1 MCGMGGEIFDNTTIE
16 KVWVTSR
23 YTTRVHNNN
32 SFNIK
37 VLYSSATETIK
48 LSNICNANTITSID
62 YTSISE
68 KPYLL
73 AVMKP
78 E

>member
-1 MCGMGGEIFDNTTIE
+1 MVWGGSIFDNTTIE

-37 VLYSSATETIK
+37 VLHSFSNGDVKI
-48 LSNICNANTITSID
+48 SNICNANTITSID
-62 YTSISE
+62 YTSVSE

-73 AVMKP
+73 AVMKT